1 MAKRAGSPEAVP
13 GGHLV
18 PSLPSRQNCTQSEQA
33 SGGREAFFLIAFLE
47 RGTQEPPC
55 VSICS
60 RTFQSQEVVSDVL
73 STSLFLFF
81 VVENGEQMI
90 SNGC

>member
-1 MAKRAGSPEAVP
+1 M
-13 GGHLV
+13 

-73 STSLFLFF
+73 PTSFFLSFFFFLLFLAAPAAY
-81 VVENGEQMI
+81 GGSQAGGRI
-90 SNGC
+90 